1 MHIALVGDSV
11 FDNAK
16 YTGSKPDV
24 AGHLRGLVPEAR
36 VTLYAV
42 DGTTTAEVGKQID
55 RLRPDITH
63 ALLSL
68 GGNDALENADLLDA
82 PVRSTAQAWDLV
94 AARVDAF
101 EAAYRWALESLLEK
115 VAPGKPRVT
124 VCTIYGG
131 SFPEPQATRIRTA
144 LAVWN
149 DAIVRA
155 ALAFDVGI
163 LDLRAVCT
171 EPSDFTNVIEPSA
184 QGGAKVAAAVDRTVR
199 ATPRRSVPFGY

>member
-16 YTGSKPDV
+16 YTGSQPDV
-24 AGHLRGLVPEAR
+24 VGHLRKLLPDAR

-55 RLRPDITH
+55 RLRPDVTH
-63 ALLSL
+63 VLLSL

-101 EAAYRWALESLLEK
+101 ESAYRWALESLLEK
-115 VAPGKPRVT
+115 VAPAKPHVT

-171 EPSDFTNVIEPSA
+171 EPSDFTSAIEPSA
-184 QGGAKVAAAVDRTVR
+184 RGGAKVAAAVERVLR
-199 ATPRRSVPFGY
+199 AAPRRRAMLQE

>member
-1 MHIALVGDSV
+1 MHIALMGDSV

-16 YTGSKPDV
+16 YTGSQPDV
-24 AGHLRGLVPEAR
+24 AGHLRKLLPDAR

-55 RLRPDITH
+55 RLKPDLTH
-63 ALLSL
+63 VVLSL

-82 PVRSTAQAWDLV
+82 PVRSTAQAWDMV
-94 AARVDAF
+94 AARGDAF
-101 EAAYRWALESLLEK
+101 EVAYRWALESLLEK
-115 VAPGKPRVT
+115 VASAKPQVT

-131 SFPEPQATRIRTA
+131 SFPEPQSTRIRTT

-155 ALAFDVGI
+155 ALAFGVGI

-171 EPSDFTNVIEPSA
+171 EASDFTSAIEPSA
-184 QGGAKVAAAVDRTVR
+184 TGGAKVAAAVDRTVR
-199 ATPRRSVPFGY
+199 AKQRRSVLLGH